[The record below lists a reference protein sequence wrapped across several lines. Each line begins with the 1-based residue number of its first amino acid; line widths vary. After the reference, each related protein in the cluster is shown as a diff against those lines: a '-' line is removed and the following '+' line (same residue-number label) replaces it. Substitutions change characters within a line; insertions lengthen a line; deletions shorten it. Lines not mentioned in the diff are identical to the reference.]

1 VSEDT
6 TSIEGGTAMFPI
18 GSVCGTWTSR
28 ASLAAAGL
36 VLGLAAF
43 VIPAGAGTAAPAAKP
58 TNVAEPDIDGRAE
71 QGRTLT
77 ASRGRWSGTGTIAYE
92 FRWVRCGADGG
103 RPDGSD
109 CGLIIGARRA
119 RYEIQSADVGSRLRV
134 RVTATNADGSTT
146 VASNPTQVVVGP
158 PVNTSQPLVGGSVFV
173 GGVATVEPGTWVGRQ
188 PITFSYAW
196 LRCNNAGGECVAI
209 AGASGRTYRLTSAD
223 VGRRIRVNV
232 TARNAI
238 ASRTALSGESTIV
251 AVPLPAGA
259 VKLPTGEVSIPASS
273 VPGEHRLIVS
283 RVAFAPNPVTTRRRP
298 LTVRVRVT
306 DTRGYLVRDALVFI
320 RSTPRVTSGGRLVT
334 AMDGWATFR
343 LQPLGTFPLRKQ
355 GNVQFFVKAYRSGD
369 PGLAG
374 VAGYRLVQVR
384 TARP

>member
-6 TSIEGGTAMFPI
+6 TSIEGGTTMFPI
-18 GSVCGTWTSR
+18 GSVCGTRTSR
-28 ASLAAAGL
+28 TALAAAGL

-77 ASRGRWSGTGTIAYE
+77 TSRGRWNGTGTITYE

-103 RPDGSD
+103 RPDASD
-109 CGLIIGARRA
+109 CGLIIGATRA
-119 RYEIQSADVGSRLRV
+119 SYEVQSADVGSRLRV

-158 PVNTSQPLVGGSVFV
+158 PVNTSIPVVTGSALV
-173 GGVATVEPGTWVGRQ
+173 GGVATVQAGTWAGRQ
-188 PITFSYAW
+188 PITFAYAW
-196 LRCNNAGGECVAI
+196 LRCNNAGGECAAI
-209 AGASGRTYRLTSAD
+209 TGATGRNYRLTSAE
-223 VGRRIRVNV
+223 VGRRVRVNV

-238 ASRTALSGESTIV
+238 ASRTVMSGESAIV
-251 AVPLPAGA
+251 GVPLPTGA
-259 VKLPTGEVSIPASS
+259 VRLATGEVSIPATS
-273 VPGEHRLIVS
+273 VPSDHRLVVS
-283 RVAFAPNPVTTRRRP
+283 RVSFAPNPVTTRRRA
-298 LTVRVRVT
+298 LTVRVRVV
-306 DTRGYLVRDALVFI
+306 DTRGYVVRDVLVFL

-369 PGLAG
+369 PALAG
-374 VAGYRLVQVR
+374 VAGYRLVQVK
-384 TARP
+384 TARL